1 MSGKSMSHIL
11 SRLSSPLDLSKHDLT
26 PSLPQEH
33 THNTHTQVHFNTV
46 STFGKVL
53 LESEILLVM
62 MWDIHLEINVNN
74 NG

>member
-46 STFGKVL
+46 STFGRNPVGDDVGYSPRDK
-53 LESEILLVM
+53 
-62 MWDIHLEINVNN
+62 HQ
-74 NG
+74 